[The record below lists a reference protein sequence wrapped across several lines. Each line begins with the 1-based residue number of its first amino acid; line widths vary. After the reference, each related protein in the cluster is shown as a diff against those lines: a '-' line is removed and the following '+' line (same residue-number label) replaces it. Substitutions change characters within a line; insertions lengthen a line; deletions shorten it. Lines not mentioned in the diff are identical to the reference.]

1 MKFELEVI
9 SEEILPAVRSLIAQE
24 MKDSYGLKQ
33 REIADKTG
41 MTQPAVSNY
50 LNGSRADKETKQKI
64 GDDPQI
70 QILIEDAASQAVN
83 GEEYSEEISQIIWN
97 IRDKGLVKEKFTDTE
112 KII

>member
-1 MKFELEVI
+1 MRFELEVI

-33 REIADKTG
+33 REIAEKTG

-50 LNGSRADKETKQKI
+50 LNGSRASQKI
-64 GDDPQI
+64 IGKIGEDPQI
-70 QILIEDAASQAVN
+70 QILIEDAAGKAVKD
-83 GEEYSEEISQIIWN
+83 EEYAEEISQIIWN
-97 IRDKGLVKEKFTDTE
+97 IRDKGLVKERFEDTE

>member
-33 REIADKTG
+33 REIAEKTG

-50 LNGSRADKETKQKI
+50 LNGSRASQEIIEKI
-64 GDDPQI
+64 GEDPQI
-70 QILIEDAASQAVN
+70 QILIEDAAGKAVKD
-83 GEEYSEEISQIIWN
+83 EEYSEEISQIIWN
-97 IRDKGLVKEKFTDTE
+97 IRDKGLVKERFSDTE

>member
-1 MKFELEVI
+1 MRFELEVI

-50 LNGSRADKETKQKI
+50 LNESRADKEIKKKI
-64 GDDPQI
+64 GNDPQI
-70 QILIEDAASQAVN
+70 QILIEDAAGKAVKD
-83 GEEYSEEISQIIWN
+83 EEYAEEISQIIWN
-97 IRDKGLVKEKFTDTE
+97 IRDKGLVKERFKDTE